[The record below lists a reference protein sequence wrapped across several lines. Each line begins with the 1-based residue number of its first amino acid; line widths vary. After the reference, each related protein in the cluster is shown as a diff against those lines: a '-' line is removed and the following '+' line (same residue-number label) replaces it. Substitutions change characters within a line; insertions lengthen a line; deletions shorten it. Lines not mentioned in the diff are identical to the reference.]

1 MTKIDEQKMQ
11 EIARLKATAHNPNA
25 KPFERGCAKRE
36 LAAVVRSLGFI
47 RTRRRA
53 YLPSCF

>member
-11 EIARLKATAHNPNA
+11 EIARLKATAHNPDA
-25 KPFERGCAKRE
+25 KPFERVCARRE

-53 YLPSCF
+53 